1 MGNFFSK
8 IHVSSDSIK
17 RRRSFFWRERE
28 STSMYFAI
36 IFAFCV
42 YMFMSLFVSYQMI
55 KFLFRMRMVI
65 AAHKMRSFAIFHF
78 FIFYLIFIL
87 SGALFSFI
95 IYMDTT
101 RKIDISMYSYLIIK
115 SISYSIYTFLQY
127 NTIVTIS
134 AIEQIQKENNIGV
147 LMILLFMF
155 CIFFYQVTRNE
166 LKYRMAYSI
175 SSKMSST
182 LFNEKRN
189 TKVLCYTFSFFMYL
203 YATAII
209 TCLISSS
216 SLFFS
221 CIFAMHLLW
230 TGSFFCIWSIY
241 TAYLYAN
248 YYILNEKNR
257 KMESICRYIIRMQL
271 RALPKICGLAPAF
284 GFAVL
289 KRFIDWA
296 KQRIYLTF
304 YASSSKLPDLQNKKR
319 YDQIEIEY
327 LSYITNT
334 KKIGGKKRST
344 EEKHNTRYWI
354 TTKSLFVGES
364 IFYVIQP
371 LWQTYT
377 FIIMQFAG
385 KICDM
390 KKSSYIINDI
400 NTKQDSM
407 ISFSKI
413 IYYLFSVS
421 FLKSLPLF
429 LLSLFIVF
437 CVCASIPIFFYVS
450 RRSMLI
456 LNDNDI
462 FDQKQTGETI
472 FSNVMQ
478 IIDVFLPCANA
489 TVYVQNGLIFIPK
502 METGSVRIY
511 DNDLVERLNSI
522 SN

>member
-36 IFAFCV
+36 IVAFCV

-182 LFNEKRN
+182 L
-189 TKVLCYTFSFFMYL
+189 
-203 YATAII
+203 
-209 TCLISSS
+209 
-216 SLFFS
+216 
-221 CIFAMHLLW
+221 
-230 TGSFFCIWSIY
+230 
-241 TAYLYAN
+241 
-248 YYILNEKNR
+248 
-257 KMESICRYIIRMQL
+257 
-271 RALPKICGLAPAF
+271 
-284 GFAVL
+284 
-289 KRFIDWA
+289 
-296 KQRIYLTF
+296 
-304 YASSSKLPDLQNKKR
+304 
-319 YDQIEIEY
+319 
-327 LSYITNT
+327 
-334 KKIGGKKRST
+334 
-344 EEKHNTRYWI
+344 
-354 TTKSLFVGES
+354 
-364 IFYVIQP
+364 
-371 LWQTYT
+371 
-377 FIIMQFAG
+377 
-385 KICDM
+385 
-390 KKSSYIINDI
+390 
-400 NTKQDSM
+400 
-407 ISFSKI
+407 
-413 IYYLFSVS
+413 
-421 FLKSLPLF
+421 
-429 LLSLFIVF
+429 
-437 CVCASIPIFFYVS
+437 
-450 RRSMLI
+450 
-456 LNDNDI
+456 
-462 FDQKQTGETI
+462 
-472 FSNVMQ
+472 
-478 IIDVFLPCANA
+478 
-489 TVYVQNGLIFIPK
+489 
-502 METGSVRIY
+502 
-511 DNDLVERLNSI
+511 
-522 SN
+522 